1 MSCHPK
7 EKDSQRESSCPAENR
22 QTAETCRQSEMDQ
35 AGRRGILQGSGSLD
49 RRSTH
54 QETARPEVRTARQAI
69 GQTGGAAIRET
80 AAAPEI
86 RITPP
91 GRRATGIT
99 AILRGAARPE
109 GKSILRAIGQTGI
122 AAVLQEKEHP
132 GEKGRARGGIT
143 ETGQTG
149 LRVHDL

>member
-1 MSCHPK
+1 MAWNKKNVSSFIFLILFAAILMGFYSIAFRPQN
-7 EKDSQRESSCPAENR
+7 EISEAEQRTLQKIPSFSFGKFTEG
-22 QTAETCRQSEMDQ
+22 TFQSEMDQ

-69 GQTGGAAIRET
+69 GQTG
-80 AAAPEI
+80 
-86 RITPP
+86 
-91 GRRATGIT
+91 
-99 AILRGAARPE
+99 
-109 GKSILRAIGQTGI
+109 I

-149 LRVHDL
+149 LRIHDL